1 MTTFSTE
8 EQWYIDH
15 LVETILD
22 EGMAHENL
30 TKLMFAIID
39 FFCAK
44 VTKPKRRGRKKVYSD
59 STILKLDMLMH
70 LTGKRGETEI
80 LREVKRHYHQYF
92 DKVPDQSRLW
102 YRIRD
107 AMPLIERFRW
117 AMRDWLGV
125 SHEELFIVD
134 SHPIPVAVENSR

>member
-15 LVETILD
+15 LAETIIKDGLV
-22 EGMAHENL
+22 HEKL
-30 TKLMFAIID
+30 TELMFAIID

-44 VTKPKRRGRKKVYSD
+44 VPKKKRRGRKKEYPD

-80 LREVKRHYHQYF
+80 LREVKRHYHTDY
-92 DKVPDQSRLW
+92 
-102 YRIRD
+102 
-107 AMPLIERFRW
+107 A
-117 AMRDWLGV
+117 
-125 SHEELFIVD
+125 
-134 SHPIPVAVENSR
+134 